1 MNAPSPRITTPVGAS
16 HLTVR
21 GHMAVR
27 AEVRTTVDGVAYL
40 YALVRQSDR
49 SALPILA
56 AQRYGSTPGCHQA
69 AHHKAAALHAGEP
82 VVLYGGSLVVDR
94 WLGEPVLLLSGD
106 TEVQPTSTRAL
117 HEAAAA

>member
-1 MNAPSPRITTPVGAS
+1 MNERRITPPVGAS

-21 GHMAVR
+21 GHMAVP
-27 AEVRTTVDGVAYL
+27 AEVRATSEGTAYL

-49 SALPILA
+49 GALPILA

-69 AHHKAAALHAGEP
+69 AHHKAALLKSGEP

-94 WLGEPVLLLSGD
+94 WLGQPVLLLSGETD
-106 TEVQPTSTRAL
+106 VQPAEVRAP
-117 HEAAAA
+117 HEAATA